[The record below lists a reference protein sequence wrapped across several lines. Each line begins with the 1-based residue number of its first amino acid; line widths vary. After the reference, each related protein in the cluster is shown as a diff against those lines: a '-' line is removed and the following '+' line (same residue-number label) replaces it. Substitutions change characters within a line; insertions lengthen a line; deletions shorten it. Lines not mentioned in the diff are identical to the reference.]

1 MLYGKI
7 MIKYLIKFV
16 SRLEHAKM
24 LQDGHLFM
32 RPMSYYRLLEEGQG
46 DELEG
51 AISHSIFMFKNT
63 QWPIYCFYSVDD
75 SEMFADGNVEIPKSC
90 IEDFKCKDG
99 YIVIIKFSEF
109 EKLLPRIDTEGYQ
122 LSAGKVSYHNIA
134 FEELANLIKKETL
147 DNVFIKRPK
156 YSYQKEYRIVI
167 TNNISSG
174 KDHITYEMSSDIKS
188 ISNVIA
194 VSTLKTNDEGCLV
207 LPKEMLL

>member
-1 MLYGKI
+1 

-32 RPMSYYRLLEEGQG
+32 RPMPYYRLLEEGQG

-75 SEMFADGNVEIPKSC
+75 SDVISNGNIKIDKRC
-90 IEDFKCKDG
+90 IDDFKCKDG
-99 YIVIIKFSEF
+99 YIVIINFSEF
-109 EKLLPRIDTEGYQ
+109 EKMLPIIDTEGYQ
-122 LSAGKVSYHNIA
+122 LTAGKVSYRNIA
-134 FEELANLIKKETL
+134 FEELANLMKKETL
-147 DNVFIKRPK
+147 DNVFVKRPK

-167 TNNISSG
+167 TKNIST
-174 KDHITYEMSSDIKS
+174 DVYEVVYKMDSDIKN
-188 ISNVIA
+188 ISNIIN
-194 VSTLKTNDEGCLV
+194 VSNLKIVDNNLYI
-207 LPKEMLL
+207 PKELLI